1 MSVPAQTP
9 ISGPFI
15 ANGITTQFAYNFLLL
30 DASDLIVF
38 VGGSPASDFTV
49 TGVGNSQGGNV
60 IFNTPPA
67 SGLDVLI
74 KRSTPYTRQTDYAD
88 NGDLLA
94 DVLNGDFDRLWLALQ
109 EIFANFSSS
118 ISKPV
123 GGNWNAQGLRIT
135 TVADGIQPQDVVTV
149 NQLNIVNGSAA
160 QSAQAAA
167 ASAVAAALSE
177 LNAHNSETAAK
188 TSETNARASEV
199 NAKASENAAKTSETN
214 AKASE
219 NAAKTSETNAKTSET
234 NAADS
239 AVSAKNDADRAQ
251 SANPDNQLKKLQNLA
266 DLPDKSVA
274 RDNLGLDSKSFIR
287 GLNLSVA
294 GTTVSVSAGSAATPS
309 TGEIITVSQS
319 GITATI
325 GTTTAGTWYHIYLYK
340 NSGGVATV
348 EISTTPPVAYS
359 YPAHNKTGDLTRR
372 YLGSFR
378 VDASNVVRGQ
388 DSINGHTSLRGD
400 WGSLGRV
407 LSNGVSASRT
417 AVSVNTLVPD
427 TATHVM
433 VAATST
439 ASGGVATIANA
450 SDSTGDLTNIPAG
463 GKFIFSS
470 IVLRSFMN
478 IYYYFVT
485 AATGG
490 GLFIDVGG
498 YDYAR

>member
-30 DASDLIVF
+30 DAADLIVF
-38 VGGSPASDFTV
+38 VGGSPTTEFTV

-60 IFNTPPA
+60 IFNIPPA

-135 TVADGIQPQDVVTV
+135 AVADGVQPQDVVTV
-149 NQLNIVNGSAA
+149 RQLNIVNGSAA

-188 TSETNARASEV
+188 TSETNAKTSEV
-199 NAKASENAAKTSETN
+199 NAKASDNAAKTSETN

-251 SANPDNQLKKLQNLA
+251 SANPDNQLKKIQNLA
-266 DLPDKSVA
+266 DLPDKSLA
-274 RDNLGLDSKSFIR
+274 RDNLGLDSKAYIR
-287 GLNLSVA
+287 GLDLSVSA
-294 GTTVSVSAGSAATPS
+294 TVVSVSAGAAAIPS
-309 TGEIITVSQS
+309 TGEIIAVSSS
-319 GITATI
+319 GLTATI
-325 GTTTAGTWYHIYLYK
+325 GSTTAGTWYHIYLFK
-340 NSGGVATV
+340 NSGQPTI
-348 EISTTPPVAYS
+348 EISTTSPVAYA
-359 YPAHNKTGDLTRR
+359 YPAHQKTGDATRR

-378 VDASNVVRGQ
+378 VDATNAVRGL
-388 DSINGHTSLRGD
+388 DAVNGVVILRGD
-400 WGSLGRV
+400 WGANNRMLAGGTSTTLAVVNVGTV
-407 LSNGVSASRT
+407 VPSTATSVSATANNNATAGVSSISST
-417 AVSVNTLVPD
+417 NDVSGY
-427 TATHVM
+427 M
-433 VAATST
+433 
-439 ASGGVATIANA
+439 
-450 SDSTGDLTNIPAG
+450 TNCPAG
-463 GKFIFSS
+463 GKYIFPT
-470 IVLRSFMN
+470 IPLRAYPN
-478 IYYYFVT
+478 IYYWYIT
-485 AATGG
+485 SASGG
-490 GLFIDVGG
+490 GLYIDVGG
-498 YDYAR
+498 YKYAR